1 AGRRPARARG
11 HPLPGDP
18 GVRRPRAGGGA
29 DLPAGLRRPAVG
41 PARRRRGAARV
52 SCSGR
57 PGDERRVA
65 LLRGVNLAARRR
77 VSMAD
82 LRELVAGL
90 GYGDVAT
97 LLQSGNVVL
106 SSDEPP
112 TRVAERIAGA
122 IAERLGMDVD
132 VIVRTRS

>member
-1 AGRRPARARG
+1 
-11 HPLPGDP
+11 
-18 GVRRPRAGGGA
+18 
-29 DLPAGLRRPAVG
+29 
-41 PARRRRGAARV
+41 
-52 SCSGR
+52 
-57 PGDERRVA
+57 RVA

-82 LRELVAGL
+82 LRDLVTGL
-90 GYGDVAT
+90 GYADVAT

-132 VIVRTRS
+132 VIVRTGRELQEVVAANPLAQHADEGKWLHVLFLSDAPDPEAVRGLEEEDVAPDAI